1 MTELFCVK
9 TIAFFAIALG
19 LAVGKIHIKGISLG
33 PAGVLLVSV
42 LAGLLVRSCY
52 AECIADF
59 KSDMKMLASIGSS
72 LFVSAIGISTGY
84 SIDFGKRGCLRAFFG
99 GGVMVASAFAVA
111 ATVYLFDSELSAATL
126 AGVLCGALTTTPG
139 LSAVCEL
146 GEHAASDAVIGYGA
160 SYLWG
165 VLITVIAVQLCGK
178 KFINE
183 CYDSVEACKDERL
196 YKDHGIAQIGLAAA
210 VGTVLGRLSIPILGT
225 ALGSTAG
232 ILLAGIAIGKS
243 VIKFAPHT
251 CADKTVLTALRTL
264 GLGLFFV
271 GNGIPAGIE
280 LYGGLHW
287 KLILYGIIMT
297 VVPIL
302 TAALL
307 TARRKER
314 KMLPSL
320 IAGGMTSTPAFVAMC
335 RIGVEA
341 DNETYAL
348 SYTGALVS
356 TVVMMRLIGSILW

>member
-1 MTELFCVK
+1 MTELFCVE

-19 LAVGKIHIKGISLG
+19 LAVGKIRIKGISLG

-42 LAGLLVRSCY
+42 LTGMLVRSCY
-52 AECIADF
+52 AECITEF
-59 KSDMKMLASIGSS
+59 KTDMKTLASIGSA

-84 SIDFGKRGCLRAFFG
+84 SIVFKKCGCLRAFFG
-99 GGVMVASAFAVA
+99 GAVMVASAFVVA

-146 GEHAASDAVIGYGA
+146 VDHAASEAVIGYGA

-183 CYDSVEACKDERL
+183 YYDSVEACKDERL

-232 ILLAGIAIGKS
+232 ILLAGMVIGKS
-243 VIKFAPHT
+243 VIKFAPHR
-251 CADKTVLTALRTL
+251 CADKTVLSALRTL

-287 KLILYGIIMT
+287 KLVLYGIIMSIA
-297 VVPIL
+297 PIFV
-302 TAALL
+302 AALL
-307 TARRKER
+307 SICRKKR
-314 KMLPSL
+314 KRLPSL
-320 IAGGMTSTPAFVAMC
+320 IAGGMTSTPAFVTMC
-335 RIGVEA
+335 QLGVDV
-341 DNETYAL
+341 DNETYAF
-348 SYTGALVS
+348 SYTGALVF
-356 TVVMMRLIGSILW
+356 TVVMIRLLGSMLW